1 MKVAEIDFS
10 RLGEPGPPFMVETVG
25 ITKVDTDQG
34 VENKSWL
41 TFARRLKEET
51 ACDPK
56 PFGLKMNRGIERNSD
71 KALGV

>member
-51 ACDPK
+51 ACDRSILWP
-56 PFGLKMNRGIERNSD
+56 LTVDWLDYVS
-71 KALGV
+71 